1 MYEFKFPDV
10 GEGITEGELIKWL
23 VKEGDH
29 VSQDQPIAE
38 VETDKAV
45 VQIPSPVAGAVV
57 RLYFKEKDTIHVG
70 DVIVTLSE
78 GNETV
83 AKKEEPVSLRKKS
96 FGVVGEI
103 EEAPDEEEKKEVAT
117 PVVETKKAV
126 VLATPAVRGL
136 AKKLGVDIEKIT
148 GTGPGGRVIE
158 GDLKSV
164 QPEARELSDAHAIET
179 PRAQSTRKYDD
190 YGHVERT
197 PFKGIRKATA
207 NKLSTSWAKAVHVTH
222 MDEIDVTDLTGIL
235 LKESARA
242 AKQGIKLTFM
252 PFIIKAVI
260 ASMKEGHASLNSTLD
275 EEREEIIL
283 KKYYNIGFAVD
294 TPDGLLAPVVKGAD
308 EKSILDIAKDIQK
321 LAEACRNRKVD
332 LGDLKGGTFTL
343 TNVGSLGG
351 VFATPIINYPEAAI
365 LALGRVY
372 DKPVFVK
379 NKLAKRNVLPVSLT
393 FDHRILDG
401 AEACRFVNTIKEH
414 LQDPSLL
421 LVERD

>member
-23 VKEGDH
+23 VKEGDC

-45 VQIPSPVAGAVV
+45 VQIPSPVKGTIAK
-57 RLYFKEKDTIHVG
+57 LHFKEKDTMHVG
-70 DVIVTLSE
+70 DVFVTLSE
-78 GNETV
+78 ENETA

-103 EEAPDEEEKKEVAT
+103 DEAPDEEEKKEAAA
-117 PVVETKKAV
+117 PVVEMRKAGA
-126 VLATPAVRGL
+126 LATPAVRGL
-136 AKKLGVDIEKIT
+136 AKKLGVDIEKVT
-148 GTGPGGRVIE
+148 GTGPGGRVTE
-158 GDLKSV
+158 SDLNGV
-164 QPEARELSDAHAIET
+164 QPATEKASEAPVAET
-179 PRAQSTRKYDD
+179 SKVQSTRKYDD
-190 YGHVERT
+190 YGHVERI

-235 LKESARA
+235 LKERVRT

-252 PFIIKAVI
+252 PFIIKSVI

-283 KKYYNIGFAVD
+283 KRYYNIGFAVD
-294 TPDGLLAPVVKGAD
+294 TPEGLLVPVVKGAD

-321 LAEACRNRKVD
+321 LAEACRSRKVD
-332 LGDLKGGTFTL
+332 LSDLKGGTFTI

-379 NKLAKRNVLPVSLT
+379 NKIVKKNVLPVSLT

-401 AEACRFVNTIKEH
+401 AEACRFVNTMKEH